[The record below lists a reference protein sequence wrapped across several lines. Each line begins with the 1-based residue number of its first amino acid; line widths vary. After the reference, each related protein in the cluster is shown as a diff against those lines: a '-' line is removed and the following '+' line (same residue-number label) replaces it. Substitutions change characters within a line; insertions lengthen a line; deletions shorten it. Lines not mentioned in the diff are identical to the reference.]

1 MPKMCIIGETDP
13 FIARLLRRF
22 AEESGLHAVRAQVGQ
37 DVLELARQVR
47 PEVVILEAE
56 LPGEMRGWEAVQALG
71 ADQELCHIPVII
83 CSWLQEA
90 EARRLVGDKPGYLQK
105 PELHYDDFVKALKQA
120 GVQVGRHLPSREGA
134 CPQDPFGQAKD

>member
-1 MPKMCIIGETDP
+1 MPKTCVIGETDP

-56 LPGEMRGWEAVQALG
+56 LPGEMRGWEAVQALR
-71 ADQELCHIPVII
+71 ADQDLCKIPVIV

-90 EARRLVGDKPGYLQK
+90 EARRLVGDSPGYLQK
-105 PELHYDDFVKALKQA
+105 PELHYDDFVKALR
-120 GVQVGRHLPSREGA
+120 QVGVKVGHRLVSHEGVGDD
-134 CPQDPFGQAKD
+134 DPLD

>member
-1 MPKMCIIGETDP
+1 MPKTCVIGEADP

-37 DVLELARQVR
+37 DVLELARQVQ

-56 LPGEMRGWEAVQALG
+56 LPGEIRGWEAVQALG
-71 ADQELCHIPVII
+71 ADRELCRIPII
-83 CSWLQEA
+83 VCSWLREA

-120 GVQVGRHLPSREGA
+120 GVKVGRRMAGGEA
-134 CPQDPFGQAKD
+134 